1 MSIFNSHT
9 SKEDAG
15 ITPNL
20 LDAITDAYNRNDI
33 DAVMY
38 FFAEDAVFDHAAGPN
53 INGTRFE
60 GIETIRGIF
69 QGLFNNVES
78 VQWTPIDIRIS
89 GDKAYCEFHRI
100 AKLKSGEFQDF
111 LSIDVLTFRDGL
123 IIHKDTYYKN
133 RTVNE

>member
-1 MSIFNSHT
+1 MSIFKSHT

-33 DAVMY
+33 DAVMS
-38 FFAEDAVFDHAAGPN
+38 FFAEDAIFDNAAGPN

-60 GIETIRGIF
+60 GLETIRGIF

-78 VQWTPIDIRIS
+78 VQWKLIDTRVS

-100 AKLKSGEFQDF
+100 AKLKSGEVQDF

-133 RTVNE
+133 RTN

>member
-33 DAVMY
+33 DAVMS

-53 INGTRFE
+53 NNGTRFE
-60 GIETIRGIF
+60 GLETIRGIF

-78 VQWTPIDIRIS
+78 VQWKLIDTRVS

-100 AKLKSGEFQDF
+100 AKLKSGEVQDF

-133 RTVNE
+133 RTS

>member
-1 MSIFNSHT
+1 MSIFNTKT
-9 SKEDAG
+9 STKEAG
-15 ITPNL
+15 ITPTL

-33 DAVMY
+33 DAVMS
-38 FFAEDAVFDHAAGPN
+38 FFAKDAVFDHASGPD

-60 GIETIRGIF
+60 GLETIRGIF

-78 VQWTPIDIRIS
+78 VQWKLIDTRVS

-100 AKLKSGEFQDF
+100 AKLKSGEVQDF

-133 RTVNE
+133 RTS

>member
-9 SKEDAG
+9 SKEEAG
-15 ITPNL
+15 ISPNL

-33 DAVMY
+33 DAVMS

-53 INGTRFE
+53 TNGIRFE
-60 GIETIRGIF
+60 GLETIRGIF

-78 VQWTPIDIRIS
+78 VQWTPIDTRVS

-100 AKLKSGEFQDF
+100 AKLKSGEVQDF

-133 RTVNE
+133 RTS

>member
-9 SKEDAG
+9 GKEEAG

-33 DAVMY
+33 DAVMS
-38 FFAEDAVFDHAAGPN
+38 FFAEDAIFDHAAGPN

-60 GIETIRGIF
+60 GLETIRGIF

-78 VQWTPIDIRIS
+78 VQWKLIDTRVS

-100 AKLKSGEFQDF
+100 AKLKSGEVQDF

-133 RTVNE
+133 RTS

>member
-1 MSIFNSHT
+1 MSIFNSQT
-9 SKEDAG
+9 SKEEAG
-15 ITPNL
+15 ISPNL

-33 DAVMY
+33 DAVMS

-53 INGTRFE
+53 INGTRFK
-60 GIETIRGIF
+60 GLETIRGIF

-78 VQWTPIDIRIS
+78 VQWKPIDTRVS

-100 AKLKSGEFQDF
+100 AKLKSGEVQDF
-111 LSIDVLTFRDGL
+111 LSIDILTFRDGL

-133 RTVNE
+133 RTS

>member
-20 LDAITDAYNRNDI
+20 LDTITDAYNRNDI
-33 DAVMY
+33 DAVMS

-60 GIETIRGIF
+60 GLETIRGIF

-78 VQWTPIDIRIS
+78 VQWTTIDTRIS
-89 GDKAYCEFHRI
+89 GDKTYCEFHRI
-100 AKLKSGEFQDF
+100 AKLKSGEVQDF

-133 RTVNE
+133 RTI

>member
-1 MSIFNSHT
+1 MSIFNAQT
-9 SKEDAG
+9 SKEEAG

-20 LDAITDAYNRNDI
+20 LDSITDAYNKNDI
-33 DAVMY
+33 DAVMS

-53 INGTRFE
+53 TNGTRFE
-60 GIETIRGIF
+60 GLETIRGIF

-78 VQWTPIDIRIS
+78 VQWTPIDTRVS

-100 AKLKSGEFQDF
+100 AKLKSGEVQDF

-133 RTVNE
+133 RTS

>member
-20 LDAITDAYNRNDI
+20 LDTITNAYNRNDI
-33 DAVMY
+33 DAVMS
-38 FFAEDAVFDHAAGPN
+38 FFAEDAVYDHAAGPN

-60 GIETIRGIF
+60 GLETIRGIF

-78 VQWTPIDIRIS
+78 IQWTPIDTRVS

-100 AKLKSGEFQDF
+100 AKLKSGEVQDF
-111 LSIDVLTFRDGL
+111 LSIDILTFRDGL

-133 RTVNE
+133 RTS

>member
-1 MSIFNSHT
+1 MSIFNAQT
-9 SKEDAG
+9 SKEEAG

-20 LDAITDAYNRNDI
+20 LDSITDAYNKNDI
-33 DAVMY
+33 DAVMS
-38 FFAEDAVFDHAAGPN
+38 FFAKDAVFDHAAGPN

-60 GIETIRGIF
+60 GLETIRGIF
-69 QGLFNNVES
+69 RSLFNNVES
-78 VQWTPIDIRIS
+78 VQWTPIDTRVS

-100 AKLKSGEFQDF
+100 AKLKSGEVQDF

-133 RTVNE
+133 RNS

>member
-1 MSIFNSHT
+1 MSIFNSQT

-20 LDAITDAYNRNDI
+20 LDSITDAYNKNDI
-33 DAVMY
+33 DAVMS

-60 GIETIRGIF
+60 GLETIRGIF

-78 VQWTPIDIRIS
+78 VQWTSIDTRVS
-89 GDKAYCEFHRI
+89 GDKAYCEFHRV
-100 AKLKSGEFQDF
+100 AKLKSGEVQDF
-111 LSIDVLTFRDGL
+111 LSIDVLTFRDGF

-133 RTVNE
+133 RTS